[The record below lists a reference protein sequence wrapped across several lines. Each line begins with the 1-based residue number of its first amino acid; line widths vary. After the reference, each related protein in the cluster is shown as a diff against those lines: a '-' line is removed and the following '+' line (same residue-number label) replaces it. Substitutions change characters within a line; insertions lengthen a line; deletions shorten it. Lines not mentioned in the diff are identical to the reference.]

1 MTVSRTTRDAT
12 EIIHIE
18 GRFDFSVHRAFRD
31 AVKAAVANAA
41 TKEIDIDLSA
51 ADYIDSAAL
60 GMLLLT
66 LENANAAGKR
76 LALSRPAGAVKQV
89 LDIANFQRLFL
100 IR

>member
-12 EIIHIE
+12 ETIRIE
-18 GRFDFSVHRAFRD
+18 GRFDFSAHRAFRD

-41 TKEIDIDLSA
+41 AREIDIDLSA

-76 LALSRPAGAVKQV
+76 LALSRPTGAVKQV